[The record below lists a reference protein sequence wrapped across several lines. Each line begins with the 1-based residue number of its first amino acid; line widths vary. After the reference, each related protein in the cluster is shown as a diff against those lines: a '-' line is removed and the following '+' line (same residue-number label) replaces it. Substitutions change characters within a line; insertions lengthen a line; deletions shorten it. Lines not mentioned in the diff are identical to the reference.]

1 MLNDSTFNDALD
13 TGLLVLTTQK
23 VSYMLVCFLGNPCYK
38 ELFAS
43 LDNKSETNDYMQ
55 KFVVAPCLVVFVTVK
70 KQLTGVRVYQ
80 QPM

>member
-23 VSYMLVCFLGNPCYK
+23 VSYTLVCFLGTPCYN

-55 KFVVAPCLVVFVTVK
+55 KFVVAPCLVV
-70 KQLTGVRVYQ
+70 L
-80 QPM
+80 